1 MLRRLPTLLRAGS
14 LALALVALGAIALA
28 APPAAKVKPD
38 DETRKIVKEAYV
50 YGYPLVDDY
59 RLLYTY
65 AVDTKSPDY
74 KAPFNTIKSTA
85 RVFKPED
92 KVPTPNSDIQF
103 SYAALD
109 LRAEPVVLTLPPI
122 EKERYN
128 SVQLVDLYSYN
139 FDYLGTRATGN
150 GGGSFLVAGP
160 DWKGETPK
168 GVAKVIRADT
178 QLALAI
184 YRTQLKAPADLD
196 NVKKIQA
203 GYKLQTLSAFLGKA
217 PPAAPKIEFV
227 PPLEEKKE
235 RSSPRFFD
243 ILAFLLQFCPTLP
256 EETALRASFEKIGV
270 VPGKPFVLN
279 GLSNEI
285 RAGFVKGMMEG
296 QQEIVNLRAQT
307 RTSSGLFGSR
317 AELGTNYVKRA
328 LAAQMGNFGNS
339 KEEFF
344 NIVYGSDG
352 AGQSL
357 DAAKQRYVLHF
368 AKGALPPA
376 KAFWSLTM
384 YGLPQQLLVANPL
397 NRYEINSPM
406 LPGLKRDPDGGL
418 TIYVQS
424 DSPGKERESNWL
436 PAPKGPFAAALRIYL
451 PEASVLDGSW
461 KASAMEVRKD

>member
-1 MLRRLPTLLRAGS
+1 MLRCIPTLLRAGS
-14 LALALVALGAIALA
+14 LVLAVTALA
-28 APPAAKVKPD
+28 APALAEPAKVKPD
-38 DETRKIVKEAYV
+38 DEARKIAKEAYV
-50 YGYPLVDDY
+50 YGYPLVDNY
-59 RLLYTY
+59 RLLYAY
-65 AVDTKSPDY
+65 SVDAKSPDY

-85 RVFKPED
+85 HVFTPED
-92 KVPTPNSDIQF
+92 KVPTPNSDTQF

-122 EKERYN
+122 EKDRYD

-139 FDYLGTRATGN
+139 FAYLGTRATGN
-150 GGGSFLVAGP
+150 GGGSFVIAGP

-184 YRTQLKAPADLD
+184 FRTQLKSAADLD

-203 GYKLQTLSAFLGKA
+203 GYKLQTLSAFLGKPA

-227 PPLEEKKE
+227 PPVTEKE
-235 RSSPRFFD
+235 QRSSPRFFD
-243 ILAFLLQFCPTLP
+243 ILAFVLQFCPTLP
-256 EETALRASFEKIGV
+256 EEAALRASFEKIGV
-270 VPGKPFVLN
+270 VPGKPFLHK
-279 GLSNEI
+279 GLSPEV

-317 AELGTNYVKRA
+317 AEVGTNYVKRA

-339 KEEFF
+339 KDEAFTV
-344 NIVYGSDG
+344 VYGSDG
-352 AGQSL
+352 ANQPL

-368 AKGALPPA
+368 AKGTLPPA

-397 NRYEINSPM
+397 NRYEVNSPM
-406 LPGLKRDPDGGL
+406 LSGLKRDPDGGL
-418 TIYVQS
+418 TLYVQS

-436 PAPKGPFAAALRIYL
+436 PAPKGPFAAALRLYL
-451 PEASVLDGSW
+451 PEPSVLDGSW
-461 KASAMEVRKD
+461 KAPAPEARKD